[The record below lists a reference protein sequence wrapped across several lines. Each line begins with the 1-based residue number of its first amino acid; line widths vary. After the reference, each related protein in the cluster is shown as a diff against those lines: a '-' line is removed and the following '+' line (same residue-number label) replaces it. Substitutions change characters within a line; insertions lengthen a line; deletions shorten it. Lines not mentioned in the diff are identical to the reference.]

1 MNDLIFYKKLNAYLQ
16 IKTFSH
22 IPLPFQG
29 QENEIWKSPLKR
41 KIEWRGI
48 ALTKNDLILK

>member
-41 KIEWRGI
+41 KIE
-48 ALTKNDLILK
+48 